1 MKKYLIIILL
11 LVLTTAFAQ
20 NAYETVITVL
30 YDNIKVYKDGK
41 EVELKDVN
49 GKAAEP
55 FIYSDTT
62 YVPIRAV
69 SELLGN
75 SVSWDE
81 ETKSIYISDKE
92 NFFPDNVFED
102 NNDSNYLYTGFLK
115 KMNEERLF
123 ESDDNF
129 SKYNIRLLCI
139 EGEKTLI
146 SCISAIFKDDFGYAY
161 YKKCDEFMEITD
173 DEKYKL
179 TAADVEKLSKLLYES
194 ELNSIETLQKTLDD
208 NGNEVMGNDGTTW
221 IIEISDTTNDYHV
234 VERWSPDKD
243 TDVYNLGTFL
253 FELCA
258 EHK

>member
-139 EGEKTLI
+139 EGNTTII
-146 SCISAIFKDDFGYAY
+146 SCISVVFKDDSGYVY
-161 YKKCDEFMEITD
+161 YKKCDEFRELTED
-173 DEKYKL
+173 VKCRL
-179 TAADVEKLSKLLYES
+179 TAEEIKKLCKLLYDTDFDS
-194 ELNSIETLQKTLDD
+194 FNTVQKNSD
-208 NGNEVMGNDGTTW
+208 GGNDGTTW
-221 IIEISDTTNDYHV
+221 VIEISDTTNDYHV